1 MMNTLKELFLLDPDI
16 VFLNHGSFGA
26 TPRPVFDVYQE
37 WQRRFE
43 RQPVALVDQEMP
55 AYFEI
60 ARKELGDY
68 INAPAGDVVYVPNVT
83 FAINLVAR
91 SLPLGPGDEVLTTDH
106 EYGACERA
114 WQFLGKKRGFD
125 VIRQPISLP
134 ATTADEMV
142 EELWQ
147 GVSPRTRIIFL
158 SHITSFTAQHFP
170 VEMVCERARE
180 AGILT
185 LVDGAHAPGQIA
197 LDMLSIGADF
207 YAGNCHK
214 WLCGPKGSAFLYARP
229 ERQELIEPLVV
240 SWGWGEDSTFSYGS
254 DYLDYIQWW
263 GTQYPAAYLTIPAAI
278 QFQEEHDWPAVRQ
291 RCHEM
296 LRQTIGRICDLTG
309 QPSYYSRDAPLFHQM
324 AITPLPA
331 TIDNL
336 ALKKQLYN
344 QFRIEIPCLVWRG
357 RPHIRLS
364 VQGYNTRQDLDAL
377 IEALDSLL
385 PK

>member
-43 RQPVALVDQEMP
+43 RQPVAFVDQEMP

-114 WQFLGKKRGFD
+114 WQFLGQKRGFD

-134 ATTADEMV
+134 VATAEKMV

-197 LDMLSIGADF
+197 LDM
-207 YAGNCHK
+207 
-214 WLCGPKGSAFLYARP
+214 
-229 ERQELIEPLVV
+229 
-240 SWGWGEDSTFSYGS
+240 
-254 DYLDYIQWW
+254 
-263 GTQYPAAYLTIPAAI
+263 
-278 QFQEEHDWPAVRQ
+278 
-291 RCHEM
+291 
-296 LRQTIGRICDLTG
+296 
-309 QPSYYSRDAPLFHQM
+309 
-324 AITPLPA
+324 
-331 TIDNL
+331 
-336 ALKKQLYN
+336 
-344 QFRIEIPCLVWRG
+344 
-357 RPHIRLS
+357 
-364 VQGYNTRQDLDAL
+364 
-377 IEALDSLL
+377 
-385 PK
+385 